1 MRTLSRSTV
10 LAIVL
15 VIAAILGV
23 GATQKVE
30 TGIQTVAKFPATV
43 CPSNLGDGAATAVL
57 PNSKV
62 LVRSI
67 PTKNNKLVGAGTTN
81 FQVGNR
87 ALFVDGNQTT
97 SISVTRGSSGWL
109 ATTACVVS
117 GSDQW
122 FVGGSGALT
131 SRAELDIVNSGLS
144 SSIVDLF
151 VFTSK
156 GPLPISSQSIPANSE
171 KSILIDA
178 LAPGED
184 LVAVHAVT
192 RSGRVSTFFLDQRK
206 KGLRSLGADFVFDSG
221 APANHLVIPAILNIG
236 QRSKRKGAGVQTL
249 RILAPGAVDAT
260 IKASIISTDGA
271 FAPIELDNK
280 VIKHG
285 NVTDLTFS
293 PVLSGSAY
301 SLVIDSDVPVV
312 ASVRTDI
319 SGEFSWANSVKP
331 FTNVTM
337 NLGGLTPRV
346 LFQGKAISVGI
357 SWIDINGKSGSARV
371 SGSDFAGWTPK
382 TGLRRISF
390 VNNSAS
396 YGGILFTGAG
406 QIANLPVAPGAV
418 LETAAIPQADARV
431 ISRR

>member
-1 MRTLSRSTV
+1 M
-10 LAIVL
+10 L
-15 VIAAILGV
+15 VIAVILGV
-23 GATQKVE
+23 GATQKAE

-43 CPSNLGDGAATAVL
+43 CPSNLGDGTSTAVL

-62 LVRSI
+62 LIRSI
-67 PTKNNKLVGAGTTN
+67 PTKNNKLVVAGRTN
-81 FQVGNR
+81 FQVGNK

-109 ATTACVVS
+109 ATATCVVS
-117 GSDQW
+117 ESDQW
-122 FVGGSGALT
+122 FVGGSGSLT

-144 SSIVDLF
+144 SSVVDLF

-156 GPLPISSQSIPANSE
+156 GPLPLISKVIPANSE
-171 KSILIDA
+171 KSILIDS

-184 LVAVHAVT
+184 LVAIHAVT

-221 APANHLVIPAILNIG
+221 APANHLEIPAILNIG
-236 QRSKRKGAGVQTL
+236 KSKNAGVQTL
-249 RILAPGAVDAT
+249 RVLAPGAVDAT
-260 IKASIISTDGA
+260 IKSTIISTDGA

-301 SLVIDSDVPVV
+301 ALVIDSDVPVV
-312 ASVRTDI
+312 ASVHTVI
-319 SGEFSWANSVKP
+319 NGEFSWANSVKP

-346 LFQGKAISVGI
+346 LFQGKSVSVGI
-357 SWIDINGKSGSARV
+357 SWIDINGKVGSALV

-382 TGLRRISF
+382 TGVRRVTF

-396 YGGILFTGAG
+396 YGAILFTGAG
-406 QIANLPVAPGAV
+406 QISNLPVAPGAV
-418 LETAAIPQADARV
+418 LESAAIPQADARV

>member
-23 GATQKVE
+23 GATQKVK

-131 SRAELDIVNSGLS
+131 SRAELDVVNSGLS

-156 GPLPISSQSIPANSE
+156 GPLPIISQSIPANSE
-171 KSILIDA
+171 KSILVDT

-236 QRSKRKGAGVQTL
+236 KKKGGGAQTL
-249 RILAPGAVDAT
+249 RVLAPGAVDAT
-260 IKASIISTDGA
+260 IKASIISTDGT
-271 FAPIELDNK
+271 FSPIELDNK

-357 SWIDINGKSGSARV
+357 SWIDINGKTGSATV
-371 SGSDFAGWTPK
+371 SGSDFAGWAPK

-390 VNNSAS
+390 VNNSAT